1 MAKTKT
7 KNSPIFLMQY
17 IDSDALNILGEKYQR
32 ELNLNRIAKIV
43 SSFNEM
49 VANEPK
55 VSLRDGSYYVFDGQ
69 HTVAARILLN
79 DGKDLPILCK
89 VYQGLTEE
97 EEAKLFAMQTGS
109 ATKPTPGEKMRAWL
123 YAKDEDA
130 HDFKKATESAGLFL
144 ELGDANCDFH
154 LRCINTAH
162 GLYRFLGEDMYKEA
176 LNIIVDAWEGSKESL
191 KLEIIIAVSRFI
203 HLYHDEY
210 DRERLVWRLRSVDPV
225 NIRNCIKTDLELVGV
240 KKYINQ
246 IYKIYNGKG
255 KQILEKKF

>member
-1 MAKTKT
+1 MAKTKV

-32 ELNLNRIAKIV
+32 ELNLNRIAKIAA
-43 SSFNEM
+43 SFNEM

-55 VSLRDGSYYVFDGQ
+55 VSFRDGNYYVFDGQ
-69 HTVAARILLN
+69 HTIAARLLLN
-79 DGKDLPILCK
+79 DGEHLPIMCK

-97 EEAKLFAMQTGS
+97 EEAKLFAMQTGT

-130 HDFKKATESAGLFL
+130 HDFKNATESTGLFL
-144 ELGDANCDFH
+144 ELGDANCDFY

-162 GLYRFLGEDMYKEA
+162 RMYRILGEDMYKEA
-176 LNIIVDAWEGSKESL
+176 LNVIVDAWEGSKESL

-203 HLYHDEY
+203 YLYHDEY
-210 DRERLVWRLRSVDPV
+210 DRERLVRRLRAIDPIE
-225 NIRNCIKTDLELVGV
+225 IRNNIKTDLELTGV

-255 KQILEKKF
+255 RQILEKKF